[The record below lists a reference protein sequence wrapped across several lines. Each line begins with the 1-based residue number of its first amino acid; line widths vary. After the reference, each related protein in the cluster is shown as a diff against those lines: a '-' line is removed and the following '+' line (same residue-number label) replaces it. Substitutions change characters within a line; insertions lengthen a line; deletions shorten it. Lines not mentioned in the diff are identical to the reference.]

1 MRAVAT
7 LVLGLQPRQ
16 RGYKGAGQKR
26 SPGVTSHT
34 LGSVRKCEGMNL
46 HAPKATPTLGDG
58 VLVDS
63 RNFKERFRGQNSMA
77 YGVLYIIGKLLECKR
92 LKWAQIAHLDI

>member
-1 MRAVAT
+1 MCVVAT
-7 LVLGLQPRQ
+7 LVLGLRPRE
-16 RGYKGAGQKR
+16 RGCKGAGQER
-26 SPGVTSHT
+26 SLGVTSHT
-34 LGSVRKCEGMNL
+34 LGSVGKCEGMNL

-77 YGVLYIIGKLLECKR
+77 CGVLYIIGKLLECKR
-92 LKWAQIAHLDI
+92 LKWVHIAHLDI